1 MYPDCKNQMSNQ
13 NHTAVAMET
22 METSEIQLHHRLQ
35 NISRSL
41 GHFVAKIKITMINVC
56 IATVWRLF
64 FDIPLQKKIC
74 AILNVMGPYF
84 S

>member
-22 METSEIQLHHRLQ
+22 METSEIHIPHRLQ

-41 GHFVAKIKITMINVC
+41 GYFVVKNV
-56 IATVWRLF
+56 
-64 FDIPLQKKIC
+64 DLQ
-74 AILNVMGPYF
+74 
-84 S
+84 

>member
-22 METSEIQLHHRLQ
+22 KETSEIQVPHRLQ

-41 GHFVAKIKITMINVC
+41 GHFVAKMKIYNDKCLHCNLME
-56 IATVWRLF
+56 AF
-64 FDIPLQKKIC
+64 FDIPFQKNS
-74 AILNVMGPYF
+74 AQF
-84 S
+84 